1 MSRQWHSG
9 ARGADMP
16 AYGGEQWLERE
27 LRKILAD
34 YDRKLPGRL
43 VYYHTHRSQH
53 SPSGFP
59 DWVFAGPGGVLF
71 VELKGATQK
80 LKPDQVTWA
89 DMLHRAR
96 ARWELWRPADLRSG
110 LIGAKL
116 RYIAGLGIAE
126 RDRLGMPDARD
137 TETPDQD

>member
-1 MSRQWHSG
+1 VSREG
-9 ARGADMP
+9 RARHGDLP

-43 VYYHTHRSQH
+43 VYYHTHRSEH

-71 VELKGATQK
+71 AELKGPVTK
-80 LKPDQVTWA
+80 LSAAQVQWF
-89 DMLHRAR
+89 DMLNRAR
-96 ARWELWRPADLRSG
+96 ARVELWRPDDLRSG

-116 RYIAGLGIAE
+116 RYLAGLGIAE
-126 RDRLGMPDARD
+126 RDRLGLPDARN
-137 TETPDQD
+137 TATPDED